1 MSLATTVSLVVLGVL
16 IVVGAIG
23 FLIDRHTGKLEP
35 QRAEPAEAAE
45 QSIRGGR

>member
-23 FLIDRHTGKLEP
+23 FLIDRHAEKLD
-35 QRAEPAEAAE
+35 
-45 QSIRGGR
+45 S